1 MTKILAITGGVGGAK
16 LALGLSKILT
26 PDELLFLVNTGDD
39 FQHLGLEIS
48 PDLDSLLYAL
58 SGKNNPELGWGRAN
72 ETWACISELEE
83 LGADSW
89 FRLGDRDL
97 ALHLVR
103 TQMLNQGATLQNV
116 ADRLSESLGI
126 DHRIA
131 PMSNDKISTTVNT
144 PNGKLAFQEYFVR
157 EQCEPAVI
165 DFDFEGID
173 NSKPNPVVMSW
184 LDECDGIIICPSN
197 PYVSVDT
204 ILSVPKYR
212 DAFQS
217 KPVIAV
223 SPIVGGLAIKGPAAK
238 MMTELGVPPT
248 PIAVAKHYGS
258 LLSGFVLDQTDHEQ
272 AKDIPIPSI
281 VTQTIMLTLQDR
293 IGLAEQCVRFLE
305 ELT

>member
-165 DFDFEGID
+165 DFDFEGIE

-238 MMTELGVPPT
+238 MMKELGVPPT

-258 LLSGFVLDQTDHEQ
+258 LLSGFVLDQTDNEQ
-272 AKDIPIPSI
+272 AKDIAIPSI

-293 IGLAEQCVRFLE
+293 IALADQCVRFLE
-305 ELT
+305 EIT

>member
-103 TQMLNQGATLQNV
+103 TQMLNQGATLQKV

-165 DFDFEGID
+165 DFDFEGIE
-173 NSKPNPVVMSW
+173 NSTPNPVVMSW

-293 IGLAEQCVRFLE
+293 IALAEQCVRFLE
-305 ELT
+305 EMT